1 MAAASTSTHA
11 STIPNTGVLTL
22 YGYGISVRLERGH
35 LVIEDGIGADRLYGR
50 FPRVGHGL
58 ERLVVVGSDGMVSL
72 AALRW
77 LADQNVAFVMLE
89 RDGRVL
95 AATGP
100 VRSSDAKLRR
110 AQALANES
118 GAALEIVRTLI
129 QQKLAGQ
136 VSVAR
141 DGLRDSATAD
151 RIAALGEAVRSVETM
166 SAIRAFEAQG
176 ARDYWSAWQNVA
188 ITFPKK
194 DLPRVPEHWRVF
206 GARRS
211 PLTECPRSAVN
222 PANAMLN
229 YLYALVEAE
238 ARLAAAAMG
247 LDPGLGFLHLDTAT
261 RDSLACDLMEPVR
274 PQVDAFVL
282 DWISREPI
290 KREWLF
296 EQRDGTCRLMA
307 DFTSRLSETLPMWRR
322 AVAPVTEYAA
332 EILWASQAGA
342 TRKPGPATRL
352 TGRRIREAK
361 RDASPRR
368 RERTVMP
375 QSLCHTC
382 GASIEPGG
390 KYCRACYLSSAAD
403 HMAKISVAGREKTLG
418 PRAQGF
424 RAETQRRHAAAQRA
438 WDPASH
444 PAWLDENTYRT
455 KIQPRLMDISTSRV
469 ASTLGVSWAYASVVR
484 KGQKIPHPCHWQ
496 KLAELVGVLCGG

>member
-1 MAAASTSTHA
+1 
-11 STIPNTGVLTL
+11 VTL
-22 YGYGISVRLERGH
+22 FGYGIGVRVDRGH
-35 LVIEDGIGADRLYGR
+35 LVLEDGIGTDRLYGR
-50 FPRVGHGL
+50 FPRVQHGL
-58 ERLVVVGSDGMVSL
+58 ERLVIIGSDGNLSL
-72 AALRW
+72 SALRW
-77 LADQNVAFVMLE
+77 LADQNVALIMLE
-89 RDGRVL
+89 RNGRVL

-100 VRSSDAKLRR
+100 VRSSDARLRR

-118 GAALEIVRTLI
+118 GAAVEIVRALI
-129 QQKLAGQ
+129 QHKLAGQ
-136 VSVAR
+136 EKVAR
-141 DGLRDSATAD
+141 GGLRDSATAD
-151 RIAALGEAVRSVETM
+151 RIAELRAAVQ
-166 SAIRAFEAQG
+166 SADAISTIRALESQG
-176 ARDYWSAWQNVA
+176 AKDYWAAWQNVA

-194 DLPRVPEHWRVF
+194 ELPRVPDHWRVF

-229 YLYALVEAE
+229 YLYALLEAE

-274 PQVDAFVL
+274 PEVDSFVL

-307 DFTSRLSETLPMWRR
+307 DFASRLSETLPIWRR
-322 AVAPVTEYAA
+322 AVAPVTEYTA

-342 TRKPGPATRL
+342 TRKVSPATRL
-352 TGRRIREAK
+352 TGRRNREAK
-361 RDASPRR
+361 GSASPRQ
-368 RERTVMP
+368 REQTVMP
-375 QSLCHTC
+375 QSLCQTC
-382 GASIEPGG
+382 GALIEPGG
-390 KYCRACYLSSAAD
+390 KYCRTCYLSSAAD

-418 PRAQGF
+418 PRAQSF

-444 PAWLDENTYRT
+444 PAWLDENAYRT
-455 KIQPRLMDISTSRV
+455 KIQPRLMDISTSRI
-469 ASTLGVSWAYASVVR
+469 ATTLGVSWAYASVVR
-484 KGQKIPHPCHWQ
+484 KGQKIPHPRHWLT
-496 KLAELVGVLCGG
+496 LAELVGVVEGNPGTP